1 MATHRHR
8 LQESRSQC
16 SNFTSLRQFLFWVC
30 SCNTITSSDVIA
42 VRQILGQQSRWDT
55 VQQNKHP
62 VDVCIPLQRTPTS
75 WMEWKKTQ
83 SQDQTGDNKR
93 IEISLIL
100 DLYTHC
106 NLIKLVLIE
115 GCIHLRCCNFLIYL
129 CALRENTEFFLM
141 HMSPILFR
149 LQNFS
154 CIRIGF
160 WKTSRTTGWGIT
172 ILSSKPPH
180 HT

>member
-1 MATHRHR
+1 MLSSHLNPTFFTYLILSHVQTNETTMATHRHR
-8 LQESRSQC
+8 LQESRSRC
-16 SNFTSLRQFLFWVC
+16 SYFTSLRQFLFWVC

-62 VDVCIPLQRTPTS
+62 EDVCIPLQRTPTS
-75 WMEWKKTQ
+75 WMEWKKKTQ

-129 CALRENTEFFLM
+129 CAPESEY
-141 HMSPILFR
+141 
-149 LQNFS
+149 
-154 CIRIGF
+154 RIVF
-160 WKTSRTTGWGIT
+160 NSHVTDSF
-172 ILSSKPPH
+172 
-180 HT
+180 